1 MIEMNEV
8 TKIYE
13 SKNRL
18 GLFRSELKTVTA
30 VQSLTLNIAKGE
42 IVGLLG
48 LNGAGKTTTIRMLS
62 TLLDPTSGSIEIDG
76 IPMADNR
83 RAVQQK
89 INMIAGGE
97 RMLYWRLTGRE
108 NLQYFGSLYGLG
120 AEALRK
126 ESARLLSEVG
136 LTEAADQPVEQYS
149 KGMKQRLQI
158 ARGLINDPHYL
169 FLDEPTLGLDAPI
182 ARQLRSTV
190 LSLAKEQGKGIL
202 LTSHYLQEV
211 EELCDRV
218 YVLNRG
224 RLLLCDKPEA
234 IVRQVAGLQTAHLEV
249 SGWKETLRPQLEEHL
264 ARLGHRAELVVS
276 GMDGGA
282 GIVALQAGE
291 SYRISVQSTSADRL
305 ITELLPWATQH
316 GLSINGFTCDKPN
329 LEDAIIRLSEGRA
342 S

>member
-1 MIEMNEV
+1 MDIEEASAA
-8 TKIYE
+8 E
-13 SKNRL
+13 
-18 GLFRSELKTVTA
+18 
-30 VQSLTLNIAKGE
+30 
-42 IVGLLG
+42 GLLYV
-48 LNGAGKTTTIRMLS
+48 T
-62 TLLDPTSGSIEIDG
+62 D
-76 IPMADNR
+76 
-83 RAVQQK
+83 
-89 INMIAGGE
+89 
-97 RMLYWRLTGRE
+97 
-108 NLQYFGSLYGLG
+108 SLEA

-126 ESARLLSEVG
+126 ESQRLLDEVG

-182 ARQLRSTV
+182 ARQLRRTV
-190 LSLAKEQGKGIL
+190 QSLAKEQGKGIL

-218 YVLNRG
+218 YVLSRG

-249 SGWKETLRPQLEEHL
+249 SGWNEMLRPQLEEHL
-264 ARLGHRAELVVS
+264 AWLGHRAELVVS
-276 GMDGGA
+276 GMDGDNV
-282 GIVALQAGE
+282 IPALQTGE
-291 SYRISVQSTSADRL
+291 ACRLSVQSTSADRL

-329 LEDAIIRLSEGRA
+329 LEDAIIRLSAGRA